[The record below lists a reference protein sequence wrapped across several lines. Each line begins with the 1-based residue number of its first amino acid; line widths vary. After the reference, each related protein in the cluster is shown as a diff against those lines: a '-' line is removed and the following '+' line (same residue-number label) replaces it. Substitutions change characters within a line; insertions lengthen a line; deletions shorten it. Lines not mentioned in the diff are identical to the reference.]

1 MLRGFGTGI
10 CVLDPDLRIRYTND
24 WYVKA
29 FGDDTGKYYYE
40 LFGYKP
46 AIHDRILKSFED
58 DKPITVLQTVHDMN
72 GRMFDVT
79 LSVIPLADSSD
90 TRFAAIEVVQDVT
103 SHAEI
108 AEIDNKIKSLLSE
121 VGTDCADYSD
131 YADSISFGIFIR
143 NKEGEIASVDLL
155 NTATE
160 SDLAQEMPDMR
171 DVQEMNVIGPPSV
184 LFGRFEERSTSPVDV
199 SGLSEIT
206 EELAQSNLEL
216 ASIIKSRD
224 DVLNTVSHELRNP
237 MTAIHAYAELL
248 HDEKLGEINEKQ
260 ESALLKIIRN
270 SDRIIVLVSDMLD
283 ISKIRSG
290 KMFLNVS
297 SIDINEMI
305 DEITDNMRSLADEKN
320 IHLSSDLPD
329 HSDLP
334 EVKLDSNL
342 MTRVLINL
350 LDNAIKFT
358 PEEGNVTIAV
368 RDCKSTI
375 EISVSDNG
383 IGIPEESLA
392 SIFEEFSQAKYHK
405 GTGLGLAIAKK
416 IVEMHHGLLEVTSVE
431 GRGSTFTIIL
441 PKGD

>member
-24 WYVKA
+24 WYMKA

-46 AIHDRILKSFED
+46 AMHDRILKSFEE
-58 DKPITVLQTVHDMN
+58 DKPITVPQTVRDLI
-72 GRMFDVT
+72 GREFDVT
-79 LSVIPLADSSD
+79 LSIIPLTDSSD
-90 TRFAAIEVVQDVT
+90 TRFAAIEIVQDVT
-103 SHAEI
+103 SHAET
-108 AEIDNKIKSLLSE
+108 DNKIKSLLSE
-121 VGTDCADYSD
+121 MGADCVDRTDC
-131 YADSISFGIFIR
+131 ADSISFGIFIR
-143 NKEGEIASVDLL
+143 DAEGEIASIDWL
-155 NTATE
+155 NAATG
-160 SDLAQEMPDMR
+160 SDLAHDMQDLQETNM
-171 DVQEMNVIGPPSV
+171 IGPPSV
-184 LFGRFEERSTSPVDV
+184 LFGRFEERSSSPVDV
-199 SGLSEIT
+199 SGLSEMT

-216 ASIIKSRD
+216 ASIIKSQD

-237 MTAIHAYAELL
+237 MTAINVYAELL
-248 HDEKLGEINEKQ
+248 HGEKLGEINEKQ

-270 SDRIIVLVSDMLD
+270 SDRIIALVSDMLD
-283 ISKIRSG
+283 VSKIRSG
-290 KMFLNVS
+290 KMVLNVS
-297 SIDINEMI
+297 SVNINEMI
-305 DEITDNMRSLADEKN
+305 DEIMDNMRSLADEKN

-329 HSDLP
+329 PSDLS
-334 EVKLDSNL
+334 VKLDLNL

-358 PEEGNVTIAV
+358 PEGGDITIAV
-368 RDCKSTI
+368 QDCKSTI

-383 IGIPEESLA
+383 IGIPEELLA
-392 SIFEEFSQAKYHK
+392 SIFEEFLQAKYHK

>member
-1 MLRGFGTGI
+1 VDIYDMLRGFGTGI

-24 WYVKA
+24 WYMKA

-46 AIHDRILKSFED
+46 AMHDRILKSFEE
-58 DKPITVLQTVHDMN
+58 DKPITVLQTVRDLI
-72 GRMFDVT
+72 GREFDVT
-79 LSVIPLADSSD
+79 LSIIPLTDSSD
-90 TRFAAIEVVQDVT
+90 TRFAAIEIVQDVT
-103 SHAEI
+103 SHAET
-108 AEIDNKIKSLLSE
+108 DNKIKSLLSDMGADC
-121 VGTDCADYSD
+121 VDHTDC
-131 YADSISFGIFIR
+131 ADSISFGIFIR
-143 NKEGEIASVDLL
+143 DAEGEIASIDWL
-155 NTATE
+155 NAATG
-160 SDLAQEMPDMR
+160 SDLAHDMQDLQETNM
-171 DVQEMNVIGPPSV
+171 IGPPSV
-184 LFGRFEERSTSPVDV
+184 LFGRFEERSSSPVDV
-199 SGLSEIT
+199 SGLSEMT

-216 ASIIKSRD
+216 ASIIKSQD

-237 MTAIHAYAELL
+237 MTAINVYAELL
-248 HDEKLGEINEKQ
+248 HGEKLGKINEKQ
-260 ESALLKIIRN
+260 ESALQKIIRN
-270 SDRIIVLVSDMLD
+270 SDRIIALVSDMLD
-283 ISKIRSG
+283 VSKIRSG
-290 KMFLNVS
+290 KMVLNVS
-297 SIDINEMI
+297 SVNINEMI
-305 DEITDNMRSLADEKN
+305 DEIMDNMRSLADEKN

-329 HSDLP
+329 PSDLS
-334 EVKLDSNL
+334 VKLDLNL

-358 PEEGNVTIAV
+358 PEGGDITIAV
-368 RDCKSTI
+368 QDCKSTI

-383 IGIPEESLA
+383 IGIPEELLA

>member
-24 WYVKA
+24 WYMKA

-46 AIHDRILKSFED
+46 AMHDRILKSFEE
-58 DKPITVLQTVHDMN
+58 DKPITVLRTVRDLI
-72 GRMFDVT
+72 GREFDVT
-79 LSVIPLADSSD
+79 LSIIPLTDSSD
-90 TRFAAIEVVQDVT
+90 TRFAAIEIVQDVT
-103 SHAEI
+103 SHAET
-108 AEIDNKIKSLLSE
+108 DNKIKSLLSE
-121 VGTDCADYSD
+121 MGADCVDRTDC
-131 YADSISFGIFIR
+131 ADSISFGIFIR
-143 NKEGEIASVDLL
+143 DAEGEIASIDWL
-155 NTATE
+155 NAATG
-160 SDLAQEMPDMR
+160 SDLAHDMQDLQETNM
-171 DVQEMNVIGPPSV
+171 IGPPSV
-184 LFGRFEERSTSPVDV
+184 LFGRFEERSSAPVDV
-199 SGLSEIT
+199 SGLSEMT

-216 ASIIKSRD
+216 ASIIKSQD

-237 MTAIHAYAELL
+237 MTAINVYAELL
-248 HDEKLGEINEKQ
+248 HGEKLGKINEKQ
-260 ESALLKIIRN
+260 ESALQKIIRN
-270 SDRIIVLVSDMLD
+270 SDRIIALVSDMLD
-283 ISKIRSG
+283 VSKIRSG
-290 KMFLNVS
+290 KMVLNVS
-297 SIDINEMI
+297 SVNINEMI
-305 DEITDNMRSLADEKN
+305 DEIMDNMRSLADEKN

-329 HSDLP
+329 PSDLS
-334 EVKLDSNL
+334 VKLDLNL

-358 PEEGNVTIAV
+358 PEGGDITIAV
-368 RDCKSTI
+368 QDCKSTI

-383 IGIPEESLA
+383 IGIPEELLA

>member
-24 WYVKA
+24 WYMKA

-46 AIHDRILKSFED
+46 AMHDRILKSFEE
-58 DKPITVLQTVHDMN
+58 DKPITVLQTVRDLI
-72 GRMFDVT
+72 GREFDVT
-79 LSVIPLADSSD
+79 LSIIPLTDSSD
-90 TRFAAIEVVQDVT
+90 TRFAAIEIVQDVT
-103 SHAEI
+103 SHAET
-108 AEIDNKIKSLLSE
+108 DNKIKSLLSE
-121 VGTDCADYSD
+121 MGADCVDRTDC
-131 YADSISFGIFIR
+131 ADSISFGIFIR
-143 NKEGEIASVDLL
+143 DAEGEIASVDWL
-155 NTATE
+155 NAATG
-160 SDLAQEMPDMR
+160 SDLAHDMQDLQETNM
-171 DVQEMNVIGPPSV
+171 IGPPSV
-184 LFGRFEERSTSPVDV
+184 LFGRFEERSSAPVDV
-199 SGLSEIT
+199 SGLSEMT

-216 ASIIKSRD
+216 ASIIKSQD

-237 MTAIHAYAELL
+237 MTAINVYAELL
-248 HDEKLGEINEKQ
+248 HGEKLGKINEKQ
-260 ESALLKIIRN
+260 ESALQKIIRN
-270 SDRIIVLVSDMLD
+270 SDRIIALVSDMLD
-283 ISKIRSG
+283 VSKIRSG
-290 KMFLNVS
+290 KMVLNVS
-297 SIDINEMI
+297 SVNINEMI
-305 DEITDNMRSLADEKN
+305 DEIMDNMRSLADEKN

-329 HSDLP
+329 PSDLS
-334 EVKLDSNL
+334 VKLDLNL

-358 PEEGNVTIAV
+358 PEGGDITIAV
-368 RDCKSTI
+368 QDCKSTI

-383 IGIPEESLA
+383 IGIPEELLA

>member
-24 WYVKA
+24 WYVNA

-46 AIHDRILKSFED
+46 AIHDRILKLFED
-58 DKPITVLQTVHDMN
+58 DKPMTVLQNVRDVVGN
-72 GRMFDVT
+72 EFDVT

-90 TRFAAIEVVQDVT
+90 TRFAAIEIVQDVT
-103 SHAEI
+103 SHAET
-108 AEIDNKIKSLLSE
+108 DNKIKILLSKM
-121 VGTDCADYSD
+121 GADRADCAC
-131 YADSISFGIFIR
+131 ADSASFGIFIR
-143 NKEGEIASVDLL
+143 NKEGEIASIDLL

-160 SDLAQEMPDMR
+160 SDLAQGVQDMR

-248 HDEKLGEINEKQ
+248 RDEKLGEINEKQ
-260 ESALLKIIRN
+260 RNALLKIVRN
-270 SDRIIVLVSDMLD
+270 SDRIIALVSDMLD
-283 ISKIRSG
+283 ISKIRSR
-290 KMFLNVS
+290 KMALNVS
-297 SIDINEMI
+297 SVDINEMI
-305 DEITDNMRSLADEKN
+305 DEITDNMQSLADEKN

-329 HSDLP
+329 PSDLP
-334 EVKLDSNL
+334 AVKLDSNL

-383 IGIPEESLA
+383 IGIAEESLA